1 MVLPVPLSAFWAAA
15 VVAGEVFTTD
25 PTVADAPSTASFAP
39 DDTAV
44 VAVFPTVVFTAS
56 VAAVVAP
63 LTAVFTAPVA
73 AVVAPLTAVFTA
85 PVAAPTTAPVTAFL
99 AAVSSCLVLPV
110 TTAPTI
116 ALLTLPVRRFDAP
129 DPKLV
134 PRDPV
139 KFLTAPVAAPTAAP
153 VKVFVAVFTNWVVL
167 PVVTAPTTDL
177 VIVLVDNADVADV
190 PRAFVKELINVA
202 PAVAVV
208 PVAVRLFT
216 ALVAVVATVPSN
228 ALVTVLLKLA
238 PTFAVDDVPV
248 ANPTID

>member
-56 VAAVVAP
+56 
-63 LTAVFTAPVA
+63 VA